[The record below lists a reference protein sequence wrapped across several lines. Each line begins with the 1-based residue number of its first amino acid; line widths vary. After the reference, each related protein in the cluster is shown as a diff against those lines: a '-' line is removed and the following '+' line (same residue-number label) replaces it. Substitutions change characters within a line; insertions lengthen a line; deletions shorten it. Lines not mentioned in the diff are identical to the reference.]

1 MHATGPRHLDFRA
14 PLPRWRV
21 GAVAVGLGLLAVAVP
36 ESTSVRWAC
45 VAGLIV
51 LFSVVG
57 SAARYRSL
65 SHPDAM
71 PVAPDVPLAVG
82 IAPSTVPPVDAVPT
96 QRRPTPLEP
105 AEAVTPDP
113 CARWVPLDDDDASS
127 VLTLRSG
134 WPFDSRA
141 AEPARAERR
150 AVGG

>member
-45 VAGLIV
+45 VVGLIV

-57 SAARYRSL
+57 SAVRSRSP

-71 PVAPDVPLAVG
+71 PVGPDVPPAVG
-82 IAPSTVPPVDAVPT
+82 VAPSTDPPVDVVPT
-96 QRRPTPLEP
+96 QRGPTPLEP

-113 CARWVPLDDDDASS
+113 RASWVPLDDDASS
-127 VLTLRSG
+127 VPILRSG

-141 AEPARAERR
+141 AESARAERP